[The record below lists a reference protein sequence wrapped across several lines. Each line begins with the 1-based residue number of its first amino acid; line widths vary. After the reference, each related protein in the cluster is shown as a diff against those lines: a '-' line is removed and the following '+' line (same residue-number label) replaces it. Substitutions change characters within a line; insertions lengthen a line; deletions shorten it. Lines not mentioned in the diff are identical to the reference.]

1 MFENFKN
8 MDWTISDYLTII
20 TIGLSFFIPLI
31 KRGGM
36 SFKQVLEFEDKA
48 DRKIKKTTIVRRRKC
63 SYFIDD
69 ARRMISYVYEMSFIL
84 LLLPY
89 TIAMVNIYALLYT
102 LFYNS
107 CQNSDCGYMLLI
119 GISIVI
125 IVRLVY
131 IYNRKGFEIF
141 AYIVI
146 LALAE
151 LTFFIISIPI
161 ASKENVGAIMII
173 LSSIGAVL
181 LNEIVH
187 SNILR
192 DKRIMLFVC
201 VKYLCLIPYFFY
213 YAYYKNELNFVVII
227 LWGIMTAIE
236 YIYKLF
242 KSYKVGEV
250 FICVKP
256 GEKYAINDVF
266 QIESKV
272 MVIDRMGIHR
282 WLDETDVEFI
292 SYNCYRKYKNQ
303 GVHCKFVDGSIYEF
317 SDIWIDKNKYA
328 HIISKSGEEAY
339 ICKCEKI
346 SEWFRRK

>member
-1 MFENFKN
+1 
-8 MDWTISDYLTII
+8 
-20 TIGLSFFIPLI
+20 
-31 KRGGM
+31 M

-69 ARRMISYVYEMSFIL
+69 TRLMISYVYEMSFIL

-89 TIAMVNIYALLYT
+89 FMAMVHTYSLLYS
-102 LFYNS
+102 FIYNS
-107 CQNSDCGYMLLI
+107 CQNSDCGYILLI
-119 GISIVI
+119 VISIVI

-151 LTFFIISIPI
+151 STFFIISIPI

-192 DKRIMLFVC
+192 DKRIMLFAY
-201 VKYLCLIPYFFY
+201 VKYLFLIPYFFY
-213 YAYYKNELNFVVII
+213 S
-227 LWGIMTAIE
+227 
-236 YIYKLF
+236 LF
-242 KSYKVGEV
+242 
-250 FICVKP
+250 I
-256 GEKYAINDVF
+256 
-266 QIESKV
+266 
-272 MVIDRMGIHR
+272 RMI
-282 WLDETDVEFI
+282 
-292 SYNCYRKYKNQ
+292 
-303 GVHCKFVDGSIYEF
+303 
-317 SDIWIDKNKYA
+317 
-328 HIISKSGEEAY
+328 
-339 ICKCEKI
+339 
-346 SEWFRRK
+346 

>member
-1 MFENFKN
+1 
-8 MDWTISDYLTII
+8 
-20 TIGLSFFIPLI
+20 
-31 KRGGM
+31 M

-69 ARRMISYVYEMSFIL
+69 TRLMISYVYEMSFIL

-89 TIAMVNIYALLYT
+89 TIAMANIYALLYT

-107 CQNSDCGYMLLI
+107 CQNRDCGYVLLI
-119 GISIVI
+119 GISVVI
-125 IVRLVY
+125 IARLGY
-131 IYNRKGFEIF
+131 IYNRKQFKIF
-141 AYIVI
+141 AHIFIWTVV
-146 LALAE
+146 E
-151 LTFFIISIPI
+151 LIFFIISIPI
-161 ASKENVGAIMII
+161 TSRENFSVII
-173 LSSIGAVL
+173 SILLSIGAIL

-187 SNILR
+187 SNMLR
-192 DKRIMLFVC
+192 DKRTMLFVC

-213 YAYYKNELNFVVII
+213 CVYYKNELNFVVII

-236 YIYKLF
+236 YMYKLF

-250 FICVKP
+250 FIYVKS

-266 QIESKV
+266 QIESKI

-292 SYNCYRKYKNQ
+292 SYNCYIKYKNQ